1 VQAPELAS
9 VLLGTSD
16 PARLRHWYIAAFGV
30 QPRDDG
36 WLPFGGFEMLIDG
49 RDDVRQVND
58 EPGRM
63 ILNFHTD
70 DARSL
75 AARIEAAGVT
85 WIAPVEERQDGLFG
99 TLADP
104 DGNYIQIIQLND
116 AYFEAHR

>member
-1 VQAPELAS
+1 MQAPELAS

-16 PARLRHWYIAAFGV
+16 PARLRQWYIAAFGV
-30 QPRDDG
+30 RPRDDG

-49 RDDVRQVND
+49 RDDVRRVNG

-85 WIAPVEERQDGLFG
+85 WIAPLEERGDGVFG

-116 AYFEAHR
+116 AYFEARK